1 MKKFILFMSIMLCS
15 VIPFTAFA
23 EELPSASEQTVAE
36 SEVSEDVQTVEEIR
50 QVVEY
55 NIQLNE
61 PITTIQITE
70 EDYNN
75 QAVPLVEGSAYQG
88 TFNSTALNYFTGV
101 MMNNIGS
108 DYVAFRAS
116 QYTYYLF
123 YGDISYNGVF
133 IGSDLNYV
141 SYNSQYGT
149 LSRGIDDLD
158 INPNSTI
165 VYSNIDESFAHIVEV
180 KNVEETRVN
189 SILVASCMLMLL
201 FFWIWKR

>member
-1 MKKFILFMSIMLCS
+1 MSIMLCS
-15 VIPFTAFA
+15 IIPVTAFA
-23 EELPSASEQTVAE
+23 EELPSDPEQTAAE
-36 SEVSEDVQTVEEIR
+36 SEVNTDVLDVEEVR

-55 NIQLNE
+55 NIQLSE

-88 TFNSTALNYFTGV
+88 SFNSTALNYFTGV

-108 DYVAFRAS
+108 DYVAFRSS
-116 QYTYYLF
+116 QYVYYLF
-123 YGDISYNGVF
+123 YGDDISYNGVF
-133 IGSDLNYV
+133 TGSDLNYV

-149 LSRGIDDLD
+149 LSRGVDNLD

-189 SILVASCMLMLL
+189 SILIASCMLMLL